1 MRPFDGLYNHSPI
14 HMEDWQILA
23 IVAAVLFCLG
33 VAAIVRCRIVYLQEQ
48 LQQQQQQP
56 LLSRQSLTKVVDLL

>member
-1 MRPFDGLYNHSPI
+1 
-14 HMEDWQILA
+14 MEDWQILA